1 MRNDYKVI
9 CEKKYYVVF
18 TDGQGKEQK
27 IEISKEVA
35 QVIQGEQTKENTIR
49 RSEERHTV
57 SFDAMDYEGD
67 FVGSY
72 DSYEMDGE
80 TPELSRE
87 EKVRAVLKA
96 MKPRQAELLRLV
108 YLSHYTHER
117 IAAEKGCQDRQ
128 LHSKSGRQKRRS
140 KKYLKNFSEK
150 PYNCPLFCRYS
161 EGTKTPRKKN

>member
-9 CEKKYYVVF
+9 CEKKYYAVF

-67 FVGSY
+67 FFASY
-72 DSYEMDGE
+72 DSYELDDE
-80 TPELSRE
+80 KPELSRE

-96 MKPRQAELLRLV
+96 MKPRQAELLRLA
-108 YLSHYTHER
+108 YFKKMTHEE
-117 IAAEKGCQDRQ
+117 IAKTKGLTRSAISHGMERAE
-128 LHSKSGRQKRRS
+128 LNFQKIF
-140 KKYLKNFSEK
+140 KKIF
-150 PYNCPLFCRYS
+150 
-161 EGTKTPRKKN
+161 